1 MSDGLMPAYEGL
13 VVVDLS
19 RRMSGAFA
27 ARLFG
32 DHGASVVMLE
42 PAEGHPLR
50 REAPFLGDVAG
61 VERSALHAYINWNKQ
76 SVVIGEPEEAE
87 AWVARA
93 DVVVTTDDSEEL
105 RGWPLE
111 AMRADAVHLSVTPY
125 GLAGPL
131 AGRPGSNLTLNA
143 RCGWAYVNALRDE
156 SPLSLPSRQFGY
168 MGGLA
173 GFVASAAA
181 LRRRS
186 ESDATELVDV
196 RELEAMTHTVYPW
209 TIGAIYQGTGWSRGA
224 TGGRPR
230 GEPGPLWEAVDGRMN
245 FGFGDWHNWAE
256 AMALFNLP
264 EQGAREDLQ
273 ARNARYSKD
282 LSDVMAGVAR
292 ELPAMQKWPLFHRLA
307 ELRCISG
314 VMQTIPE
321 LVENAQFAARGFI
334 VETALAGERVRA
346 SGDPHPMNPPSWSV
360 RNAAPRLGDDSRAG
374 SPARSP
380 DQLGGRPLR
389 DISPRGAGG
398 ERDQGEGRVG
408 ENQGEATQR
417 GPLDGVRV
425 LTFTQAWSG
434 TFGTELLGFLGADV
448 VQIEALRRV
457 DIWRL
462 LRPWV
467 PDTIR
472 DDSKT
477 QHPANLQGVY
487 NAVNLNKRGITLD
500 LGTEEGKEIFW
511 RMMPRFD
518 VICENF
524 RPGVLDGWGI
534 TLESLA
540 ERRSDVILASISGYG
555 ATGPFSAYPANGAT
569 TEPMSGLSS
578 IHGYDGDPGMNT
590 GGLYPDSISGYSM
603 AAAIIAAL
611 ARREQVAGPQRIDVA
626 MLEAMGVVVGDAVVE
641 YDATGRMPTP
651 IGNFDRQRAPHNIYG
666 CAGEDE
672 WVAISVH
679 SESEW
684 RALCAAIGRAELADD
699 PRFESAASRKA
710 NEAPLDEIVT
720 SWTSDRDSVDVER
733 RLLAV
738 GVDAARVARPY
749 EQFSDPDP
757 SYLGSGFIQSVD
769 HPEAGPS
776 WLPGAPWR
784 FSGAEDRE
792 LRPSPCVGEHSFEV
806 FAEELGMT
814 EAEYRSLV
822 ERSISG
828 TMDDV
833 AAGQAQGR

>member
-1 MSDGLMPAYEGL
+1 MSDSLLAAYEGL
-13 VVVDLS
+13 VVLDMS

-32 DHGASVVMLE
+32 DHGADVVMLE
-42 PAEGHPLR
+42 PPEGHPVR
-50 REAPFLGDVAG
+50 HEAPFLEDVPGA
-61 VERSALHAYINWNKQ
+61 ERSALHAYVNWNKR
-76 SVVIGEPEEAE
+76 SVVIGRPAEAE
-87 AWVARA
+87 AWIVRA
-93 DVVVTTDDSEEL
+93 DVVITTDGREEL
-105 RGWPLE
+105 QAWPLS
-111 AMRADAVHLSVTPY
+111 AMQMDAVHLSVTPY
-125 GLAGPL
+125 GLEGPL
-131 AGRPGSNLTLNA
+131 ADTPGGNLTLNA

-156 SPLSLPSRQFGY
+156 SPLALPSRQFGY

-173 GFVASAAA
+173 GFVAGAAA
-181 LRRRS
+181 LHRRS
-186 ESDATELVDV
+186 ESESPELVDV
-196 RELEAMTHTVYPW
+196 RELEAMTHTIYPW
-209 TIGAIYQGTGWSRGA
+209 SIGAIYQGTGWSRGA

-230 GEPGPLWEAVDGRMN
+230 GEPGPLWEAADGRMN

-264 EQGAREDLQ
+264 DQGAREDLQ

-282 LSDVMAGVAR
+282 LSAVMAGVAR
-292 ELPAMQKWPLFHRLA
+292 ELPTMEKWPLFHRLA

-321 LVENAQFAARGFI
+321 LVENEQFAARGFI
-334 VETALAGERVRA
+334 VETELAGERVRA
-346 SGDPHPMNPPSWSV
+346 SGDPHPMSPPSWSV
-360 RNAAPRLGDDSRAG
+360 RSAAPVLGSDDRE
-374 SPARSP
+374 PRRSEL
-380 DQLGGRPLR
+380 DRPV
-389 DISPRGAGG
+389 SVP
-398 ERDQGEGRVG
+398 
-408 ENQGEATQR
+408 TTK

-467 PDTIR
+467 PDAIR

-477 QHPANLQGVY
+477 QHPVNLQGVY

-500 LGTEEGKEIFW
+500 LGTDEGKEIFW
-511 RMMPRFD
+511 RMMPKFD
-518 VICENF
+518 VVCENF
-524 RPGVLDGWGI
+524 RPGVLEGWGI

-540 ERRSDVILASISGYG
+540 EQRSDVILASISGYG

-578 IHGYDGDPGMNT
+578 IHGYEGDPGMNT

-603 AAAIIAAL
+603 AGAIIAAL
-611 ARREQVAGPQRIDVA
+611 ARRERVTGPQRIDVA
-626 MLEAMGVVVGDAVVE
+626 MLEAMGVVVGDAVLE
-641 YDATGRMPTP
+641 YDATSRMPAP
-651 IGNFDRQRAPHNIYG
+651 MGNFDRQRAPHNIYP
-666 CAGEDE
+666 CAGDDE

-684 RALCAAIGRAELADD
+684 QALCGEIGQERLSED
-699 PRFESAASRKA
+699 PRFDNAASRKA
-710 NEAPLDEIVT
+710 NEERLDEIIT
-720 SWTSDRDSVDVER
+720 SWTADRESIEAEQ
-733 RLLAV
+733 RLVAV

-749 EQFSDPDP
+749 EQFSEPDP
-757 SYLGSGFIQSVD
+757 NYLASGFIQSVH
-769 HPEAGPS
+769 HPEVGPS

-784 FSGAEDRE
+784 LSGAEDRA

-806 FAEELGMT
+806 FAQELGMT
-814 EAEYRSLV
+814 EAEYRELV
-822 ERSISG
+822 ERGISG

-833 AAGQAQGR
+833 AARKAQAR